1 MDMTTEYMGL
11 KLRNPL
17 IVASCG
23 LVSSVDGVKRCAD
36 AGAGAVVLKSLF
48 EEQIEAETKA
58 IQHELRETWH
68 PEAFEYVARMEKALG
83 PTSYLT
89 LVQEAKKT
97 ASIPVIASLNCV
109 TPKWW
114 LDYAVRLADAGA
126 DAIELNMAIMPSD
139 TTVRSDE
146 IEQRY
151 LDIVEG
157 IAKRI
162 QIPIAV
168 KLGPYFTSLARFAS
182 VLCDKGTSALVLFN
196 RFYQFDIDLNRIALR
211 SANRLSSPREVTGSL
226 RWISILSGRVGCD
239 LAGATGIHDG
249 ACALKHILAGAA
261 AFQICSTLYVDGLQK
276 IETILSEMEI
286 WMNNKG
292 FTSIEQIRGRLKQ
305 SESRHP
311 QAYERLQYIKALVG
325 IE

>member
-11 KLRNPL
+11 KLRNPV

-23 LVSSVDGVKRCAD
+23 LVRSVDGVKRCAD

-48 EEQIEAETKA
+48 EEQIEIETKA
-58 IQHELRETWH
+58 IEHELRETWH
-68 PEAFEYVARMEKALG
+68 PEAFEYVARMEKDLG

-89 LVQEAKKT
+89 LVEEAKKSV
-97 ASIPVIASLNCV
+97 SIPVIASLNCV
-109 TPKWW
+109 TPAWW

-126 DAIELNMAIMPSD
+126 DALELNMAIMPSD
-139 TTVRSDE
+139 AGVRSDD

-151 LDIVEG
+151 FDIVEG
-157 IAKRI
+157 IARRI

-168 KLGPYFTSLARFAS
+168 KLGPYFTSLARFAT
-182 VLCDKGTSALVLFN
+182 VLCEKGASALVLFN

-211 SANRLSSPREVTGSL
+211 AANRLSSPRELTGSL
-226 RWISILSGRVGCD
+226 RWISLLASRVKCD

-249 ACALKHILAGAA
+249 DAVLKHILAGAA
-261 AFQICSTLYVDGLQK
+261 AVQICSTLYVDGLQK
-276 IETILSEMEI
+276 IETMLSEMEI

-292 FTSIEQIRGRLKQ
+292 FASIAQIRGRLKQ
-305 SESRHP
+305 SESRDP
-311 QAYERLQYIKALVG
+311 EAYERLQYIKALVG